1 MKKEEI
7 ENIVR
12 ARVEDAKALYEASR
26 YDGSVYLCGYAIEL
40 GLKARICKTLQWD
53 SYPTNDKYKTFK
65 THDLDVLLHL
75 SGCEYII
82 KSCNFADWSVVAR
95 WNPEA
100 RYDLIGRTQSAD
112 AKDMLEST
120 EKLLKI
126 L

>member
-1 MKKEEI
+1 MKKTEI
-7 ENIVR
+7 EKIVQ
-12 ARVEDAKALYEASR
+12 ARIEDAKVLYDASR

-40 GLKARICKTLQWD
+40 GLKARICSTLQWD
-53 SYPTNDKYKTFK
+53 EYPTSGKYSTFK

-75 SGCEYII
+75 SGCEDKI
-82 KSCNFADWSVVAR
+82 KLKHLADWSVVAQ

-100 RYDLIGRTQSAD
+100 RYNPIGNVQDSD

-120 EKLLKI
+120 EKVLKI